1 MNKNQRESTAKYLY
15 DVSKGIALLAV
26 ISNMVKGEWDVIN
39 LTVGLLAAIGFF
51 FWGYLLDGGVKDE

>member
-1 MNKNQRESTAKYLY
+1 
-15 DVSKGIALLAV
+15 
-26 ISNMVKGEWDVIN
+26 MVKGEWDVIN